1 MTDKQKSN
9 TQELITSLYL
19 RLNGYLTSGFIFQSS
34 EDKVGGEVDLIAI
47 RFPLH
52 RQDETEHNSS
62 DFLEITNDIDII
74 IAEVKSKGQQLQFNN
89 SLRNEHNISR
99 LLRWIGLF
107 DDNIISSVT
116 KVLQDLVTPKQN
128 TKRQGLLS
136 TDPIATKFGNVKVRP
151 VIFSPERVELNNAD
165 KFINWTEINDF
176 VWSCLC
182 PTEKREECGTRYDF
196 TAWGQGLNEIVKVY
210 KDGQKNS
217 KKPQTIE
224 EIYSLLSAEK

>member
-9 TQELITSLYL
+9 TQELITTLYL

-34 EDKVGGEVDLIAI
+34 EDKIGGEVDLVAI

-52 RQDETEHNSS
+52 RHDETEHNSS
-62 DFLEITNDIDII
+62 DYLEITSDIDII
-74 IAEVKSKGQQLQFNN
+74 IAEVKSKGQQLQFNS
-89 SLRNEHNISR
+89 SLRNEQNLSK
-99 LLRWIGLF
+99 LLKWIGLF

-128 TKRQGLLS
+128 SKRQGLLT
-136 TDPIATKFGNVKVRP
+136 TDSIATKFGNVRVRP
-151 VIFSPERVELNNAD
+151 VIFSPERIELNNAD

-217 KKPQTIE
+217 KKPETIE